1 MPNTIKHI
9 RQLFDEHHEIAA
21 WLIIIM
27 AASGRWF
34 DKLGDWPTVAMFAL
48 ALLTL
53 LGSERFGGVKIGPG
67 GVEVDRGED

>member
-21 WLIIIM
+21 WLVIVM
-27 AASGRWF
+27 AALGRGF
-34 DKLGDWPTVAMFAL
+34 DKLSDWPTVAMVAL

-53 LGSERFGGVKIGPG
+53 LGSGRFAGVKVGPG
-67 GVEVDRGED
+67 GVEVDHGKD